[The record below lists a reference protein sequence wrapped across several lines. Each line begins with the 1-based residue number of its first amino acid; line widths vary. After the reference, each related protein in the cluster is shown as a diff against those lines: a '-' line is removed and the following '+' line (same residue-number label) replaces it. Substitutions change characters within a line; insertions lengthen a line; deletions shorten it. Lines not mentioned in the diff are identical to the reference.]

1 MIMIIIKSV
10 GGSIIRDATIRV
22 ADEQDLEF
30 VQGLQSLGVNRNVA
44 SLIVYFKNVEEG
56 TSRNI
61 ERATGMRQPEVSIAM
76 RTMRE
81 RNWITEREI
90 KGDGKGRP
98 MKIYR
103 ITVSIDDIIA
113 HYEDMKRSES
123 SRAMQSI
130 QRLKEISVT

>member
-1 MIMIIIKSV
+1 MIIIKSV

-56 TSRNI
+56 ASRDI
-61 ERATGMRQPEVSIAM
+61 EVATGMRQPEVSIAM